1 MASKYTDTTAV
12 IQIIGCVFKKP
23 SILDATDRY
32 IISDEDFAEPFHRIV
47 FGSIYNLYQQGAKQ
61 ITLDTITD
69 YLSNRQ
75 KHLGVFNQNK
85 GEEWLIK
92 AKEAANLNT
101 FDYYYNRLKKFS
113 LLRAYDN
120 NGIDV
125 SDIYDVDNLLD
136 IHKHAQQEDALDN
149 SSLLEIAQKIDTKID
164 NIRIQFVDNTF
175 GEALQAAQGIDDLLE
190 QLAARP
196 DVGVPMY
203 GPLINTVTR
212 GARLKKLYLR
222 SAPTGHGKTR
232 SMIADVCYVGC
243 NEIYDEV
250 FGWMRCGVGEP
261 VLYITTEQEL
271 NEIQTLM
278 LAFISNVNED
288 HIINF
293 KFEGDELERV
303 EHARDI
309 LKHSPVYVVELP
321 DFSLQDVENI
331 IKKNIRENG
340 VKYIFH
346 DYVMTS
352 LKILE
357 EIAGR
362 SGGVK
367 LREDNIL
374 FMLSRRLKDIANEYG
389 VFVLSATQLN
399 GKKK

>member
-1 MASKYTDTTAV
+1 MASKYIDTSA
-12 IQIIGCVFKKP
+12 ILQIIGCVYKKP
-23 SILDATDRY
+23 SILSETEKYVITDQ
-32 IISDEDFAEPFHRIV
+32 DFSEPFHRIV
-47 FGSIYNLYQQGAKQ
+47 FGTIYNLYNQGAKQ
-61 ITLDTITD
+61 ITLEAITN
-69 YLSNRQ
+69 YLSSRQ
-75 KHLGVFNQNK
+75 KQFAIFTQNK

-92 AKEAANLNT
+92 TAEYANINT

-125 SDIYDVDNLLD
+125 SDIYDINNILD
-136 IHKHAQQEDALDN
+136 VKKKNIQEDFLDN
-149 SSLLEIAQKIDTKID
+149 SSLEEIANKINAKID
-164 NIRIQFVDNTF
+164 NIRIQYVDSTF
-175 GEALQAAQGIDDLLE
+175 GEAVQASSGIDALLE
-190 QLAARP
+190 QLAERP
-196 DVGVPMY
+196 DVGVPLY

-212 GARLKKLYLR
+212 GARLKKMYLR

-232 SMIADVCYVGC
+232 SMIADVCYIGC

-250 FGWMRCGVGEP
+250 FGWIRNGIAEP

-303 EHARDI
+303 EYARDI
-309 LKHSPVYVVELP
+309 LKRSPIYVVELP

-340 VKYIFH
+340 VKYVL
-346 DYVMTS
+346 DRKVC
-352 LKILE
+352 
-357 EIAGR
+357 GC
-362 SGGVK
+362 V
-367 LREDNIL
+367 IL
-374 FMLSRRLKDIANEYG
+374 FH
-389 VFVLSATQLN
+389 
-399 GKKK
+399 